1 MKRGSLRRR
10 TSLRRGAALARQ
22 TPLRRRTPLERSPSL
37 AASQAQR
44 DKVAGRACIVCGATS
59 RIDPAHVVPRSLGGC
74 DHPDCVVALCRLHHR
89 AYDRGE
95 LDLVPSLEPGFR
107 REAAHAVWHVGLAG
121 ALRRVSNQRGSVTST
136 SAKASSS
143 PGSASADE
151 IRRPLR

>member
-10 TSLRRGAALARQ
+10 AALRRGTALTRQ
-22 TPLRRRTPLERSPSL
+22 SPLRRRSPLERSPSL
-37 AASQAQR
+37 GASPAQR
-44 DKVAGRACIVCGATS
+44 GKVAGRACIVCGATTA
-59 RIDPAHVVPRSLGGC
+59 IDPAHVIPRSLGGC

-89 AYDRGE
+89 AYDRGR
-95 LDLVPSLEPGFR
+95 LDLVAYLEPDFR

-121 ALRRVSNQRGSVTST
+121 ALRRVSNQRGSVTTT